1 MVKKLIL
8 FFKWEVVVLK
18 LEDKGMTLVETLFAF
33 IVYVNIIVLLL
44 SLYNQMILNTEKIS
58 TNIQKIEDKEVIVLQ
73 ECSLEDVIKMV
84 LH

>member
-1 MVKKLIL
+1 M
-8 FFKWEVVVLK
+8 VVLK

-58 TNIQKIEDKEVIVLQ
+58 TSIQKIEDKEVIVLE

>member
-1 MVKKLIL
+1 M
-8 FFKWEVVVLK
+8 K

-58 TNIQKIEDKEVIVLQ
+58 TSIQKIEDKEVIVLE

>member
-1 MVKKLIL
+1 M
-8 FFKWEVVVLK
+8 K

-58 TNIQKIEDKEVIVLQ
+58 TSIQKIEDKEVIVLQ

>member
-1 MVKKLIL
+1 M
-8 FFKWEVVVLK
+8 K

>member
-1 MVKKLIL
+1 
-8 FFKWEVVVLK
+8 
-18 LEDKGMTLVETLFAF
+18 MTLVETLFAF

>member
-1 MVKKLIL
+1 
-8 FFKWEVVVLK
+8 
-18 LEDKGMTLVETLFAF
+18 MTLVETLFAF

-58 TNIQKIEDKEVIVLQ
+58 TSIQKIEDKEVIVLQ

>member
-58 TNIQKIEDKEVIVLQ
+58 TSIQKIEDKEVIVLQ

>member
-1 MVKKLIL
+1 
-8 FFKWEVVVLK
+8 
-18 LEDKGMTLVETLFAF
+18 MTLVETLFAF

-58 TNIQKIEDKEVIVLQ
+58 TSIQKIEDKEVIVLE

>member
-1 MVKKLIL
+1 
-8 FFKWEVVVLK
+8 
-18 LEDKGMTLVETLFAF
+18 MTLVETLFAF

-58 TNIQKIEDKEVIVLQ
+58 TNIQKIEDKEVIVLE

>member
-1 MVKKLIL
+1 M
-8 FFKWEVVVLK
+8 K

-58 TNIQKIEDKEVIVLQ
+58 TSIQKIEDKEVIILQ